1 VVKTAREIFAV
12 PGTTG
17 ARAAGTA
24 VRGTIGAM
32 EAGVAVRG
40 IIGAAA
46 APAPASISAAYSSVS
61 VTPEATADGT
71 TVGNTAPSVTR
82 NASGTTTK
90 STAPTA
96 REVTASGAM
105 AGDTA
110 PAGSF
115 AVRLL
120 ALRATDA

>member
-1 VVKTAREIFAV
+1 MTAREIFAV
-12 PGTTG
+12 PGIIG
-17 ARAAGTA
+17 AMVAGVAAH
-24 VRGTIGAM
+24 GTIGAM

-71 TVGNTAPSVTR
+71 TVGNTAPWVTR
-82 NASGTTTK
+82 NASGITAI

-105 AGDTA
+105 ARDTA
-110 PAGSF
+110 PAISF
-115 AVRLL
+115 A
-120 ALRATDA
+120 